1 LLLWCADVCRF
12 CFFPQAPGDLLYLLV
27 TSGADL
33 DKDRAAPFQR
43 LRQVARGQG
52 RLGRRV
58 VRSSVT
64 SAPVNFTSFTPQNIP
79 NVMDVMDW
87 IIIVPLQFDT
97 WCLIIIYRKYIWCIL
112 ISAHLNGFSAKKHW

>member
-1 LLLWCADVCRF
+1 M
-12 CFFPQAPGDLLYLLV
+12 

-33 DKDRAAPFQR
+33 DLKDRAAPFQR

-64 SAPVNFTSFTPQNIP
+64 AVNFTYFTPQNIP
-79 NVMDVMDW
+79 NVMDVMD
-87 IIIVPLQFDT
+87 
-97 WCLIIIYRKYIWCIL
+97 
-112 ISAHLNGFSAKKHW
+112 

>member
-1 LLLWCADVCRF
+1 MTKLSEATSKKHVQPNPQRFLLLWCADVCRF

-79 NVMDVMDW
+79 NVMDVMD
-87 IIIVPLQFDT
+87 
-97 WCLIIIYRKYIWCIL
+97 
-112 ISAHLNGFSAKKHW
+112 